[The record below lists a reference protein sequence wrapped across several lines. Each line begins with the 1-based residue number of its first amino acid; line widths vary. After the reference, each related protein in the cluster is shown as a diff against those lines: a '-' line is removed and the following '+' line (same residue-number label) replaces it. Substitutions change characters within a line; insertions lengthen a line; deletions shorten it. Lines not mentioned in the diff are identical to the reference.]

1 MVTAINKTII
11 LSCFGHLWLI
21 DESVLRQFYITVI
34 VVDVLASMP
43 EVGLCLILLHLN
55 IGGFHER
62 KDSISLLCHQRLAH
76 GDVFITT

>member
-34 VVDVLASMP
+34 LEFNVFP
-43 EVGLCLILLHLN
+43 KVGTAFTELL
-55 IGGFHER
+55 R
-62 KDSISLLCHQRLAH
+62 QRS
-76 GDVFITT
+76 

>member
-34 VVDVLASMP
+34 LEFNVFPKVGTADGHLRTSTEVVTNSDVAEGSAAEPMAAAFNP
-43 EVGLCLILLHLN
+43 P
-55 IGGFHER
+55 
-62 KDSISLLCHQRLAH
+62 
-76 GDVFITT
+76 